1 MIHQQHRWLAPG
13 PLIIATHNPGKLKE
27 MQALLAPFGMECLS
41 AGALGLP
48 EPAETETSFIGNA
61 RIKSLAAARATG
73 LPALSDDSG
82 CCVDT
87 LDGAP
92 GVYTADWAGPT
103 RDWNLAMGKVWQ
115 ALEDKQAPTPRH
127 AQFVCALSLAWS
139 DSGRDGEGHT
149 EDFLGI
155 VPGQLVWPVR
165 GTQGFGF
172 DPMFMPEGYAQ
183 TFGEM
188 APADK
193 HAISHR
199 AAAFAQLVAACL
211 TR

>member
-1 MIHQQHRWLAPG
+1 MKQQQQPQQHRWLSPG
-13 PLIIATHNPGKLKE
+13 PLVIATHNPGKLRE

-82 CCVDT
+82 CCVDV
-87 LDGAP
+87 LEGAP

-103 RDWNLAMGKVWQ
+103 RDWTLAMGRVQ
-115 ALEDKQAPTPRH
+115 EAIVAKQAPQPWR

-139 DSGRDGEGHT
+139 DGEGYT

-155 VPGQLVWPVR
+155 VPGQLIWPVR

-172 DPMFMPEGYAQ
+172 DPMFMPEGYNQ

-188 APADK
+188 PPAQK

-199 AAAFAQLVAACL
+199 AAAFTQLVAACL
-211 TR
+211 SR